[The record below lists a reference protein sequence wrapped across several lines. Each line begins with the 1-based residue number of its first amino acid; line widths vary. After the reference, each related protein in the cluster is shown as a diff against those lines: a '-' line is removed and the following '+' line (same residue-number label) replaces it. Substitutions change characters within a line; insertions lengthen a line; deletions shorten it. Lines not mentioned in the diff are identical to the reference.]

1 MCQNEFLASL
11 LYINDLPR
19 ITNDN
24 AKITLFADDTNI
36 IITNPNLINFK
47 KNVNNT
53 IKDINEWF
61 HANLLFLNRD
71 KTHYMQF
78 MTKNSPLID
87 FDITHGKRKIA
98 YTNYKIFRAVN
109 RKDSFLENSYRYHCT

>member
-53 IKDINEWF
+53 IKDIKEWF
-61 HANLLFLNRD
+61 HANLLFLNWD

-87 FDITHGKRKIA
+87 FDITHGKK
-98 YTNYKIFRAVN
+98 K
-109 RKDSFLENSYRYHCT
+109 